1 MYGDRIEN
9 KKISYT
15 LRVPKT
21 DSICELLDI
30 EKGKFNKYFTFDDY
44 IATRI
49 KDIHT
54 TYYEGVLY
62 DLQMKKTL

>member
-9 KKISYT
+9 KKMIFIYFN
-15 LRVPKT
+15 VPKT

-49 KDIHT
+49 KDT
-54 TYYEGVLY
+54 VLII
-62 DLQMKKTL
+62 MKVSYMIYK

>member
-9 KKISYT
+9 KKKISYT
-15 LRVPKT
+15 LRIPKT

-44 IATRI
+44 IAT
-49 KDIHT
+49 KLK
-54 TYYEGVLY
+54 YNNNS
-62 DLQMKKTL
+62 